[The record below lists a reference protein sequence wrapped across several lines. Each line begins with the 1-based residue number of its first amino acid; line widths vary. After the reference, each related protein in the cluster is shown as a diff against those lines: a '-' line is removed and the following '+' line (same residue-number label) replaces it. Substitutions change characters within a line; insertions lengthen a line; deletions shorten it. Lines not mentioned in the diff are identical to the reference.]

1 MIAWLQ
7 THQRSVL
14 FLLTAATF
22 GGLFAA
28 LKLPVGLFPSID
40 FPRVVVSVDSGD
52 RPVERMVV
60 EVTRPLEQA
69 LRGVPDVLG
78 LRSTSSRG
86 AAEISINFAWGN
98 DMVAAQLQVESAINR
113 ILPDLP
119 AGTRQEVRRMDPTVF
134 PVLGLTLTSQ
144 TRDLVALRDFAY
156 YRLRPLLTSVPGV
169 AQAEV
174 LGGELGEFQVL
185 VDVARSQAAGLAPQ
199 DVATALA
206 ANNVVTAVGRLEDRH
221 RLYLTLADNRLA
233 NRDDI
238 GRTVIKSGPRGVI
251 HLKDIAEIRDGRAP
265 SWTRVTAGGRD
276 AVLLNIRQSR
286 GANAPALT
294 QAVRDKLAQ
303 FAAELPADIKIDTY
317 YDQSELVLAAASS
330 VLDAILIG
338 AVLAGI
344 VLLVFLRDLRLTLII
359 AIILPAVL
367 AVTALLL
374 KVLGMSF
381 NIMTLGGMAAAVGL
395 VVDDAVVMVE
405 HMVRREHEGAL
416 DGVPTDA
423 HRSLLPAA
431 AQMLQP
437 LLGSS
442 LATVVVFVP
451 LAFLSGVTGGFF
463 KALAL
468 TMAAALVVSFLV
480 AMFAVPVL
488 TNRLLTQGLASRRAA
503 DATAHEGGFFSRLCE
518 RYAGLAERALRYP
531 LRTSFA
537 AVVLLATG
545 GVAFLHLPT
554 GFMPRMDEGGFVL
567 DYFAAP
573 GTSLAETDRLLRQVE
588 ALIQATP
595 EVANYSRRTGLQLGG
610 GLTEANE
617 GDMFIRLKALPR
629 RDIEEIMADLRE
641 RIEAQVPGLN
651 IETMQLMEDLIGDLT
666 AVPQPVEVK
675 LFGADLAL
683 LRSTAPAIA
692 TTLAS
697 IPGLVEVRDGQRVAG
712 DALEIHVDRVRAAF
726 EGLDPEAVTKQLA
739 MLIGGSVVGQI
750 QSGEK
755 LLDVRLWSPLQ
766 LRDRVEALP
775 KLLLR
780 APDGHVLPLARVAD
794 VSIAS
799 GQPQITRENLE
810 QMIAVTARLE
820 GRDLGSAMTE
830 VRSRVAAMHLPA
842 SLRVEYGGLYA
853 EQQKSFQGLSAVFGA
868 AVLLVMGLL
877 VYLYER
883 WAVVAAILTTV
894 LLSVAA
900 VFIGLWV
907 TGTELNIS
915 AMMGM
920 TMIVGIVTEVA
931 VFYFAELNTNEVADR
946 AALISAGRYRL
957 RPILMTSLI
966 AILALMPLAL
976 GIGTGS
982 AMQTPLAIA
991 IISGLAAAIPL
1002 VLVVMPA
1009 IYSMLATVAGAA
1021 RTVKSS

>member
-28 LKLPVGLFPSID
+28 LKLPVGLFPTID
-40 FPRVVVSVDSGD
+40 FPRVVVSVDAGD

-69 LRGVPDVLG
+69 LRGVPDVVG

-86 AAEISINFAWGN
+86 AAEISVNFAWGN

-134 PVLGLTLTSQ
+134 PVLGLALTSQ

-174 LGGELGEFQVL
+174 LGGELAEFQVL
-185 VDVARSQAAGLAPQ
+185 VDVARAQAAGLALQ

-233 NRDDI
+233 DRDDI

-251 HLKDIAEIRDGRAP
+251 QLKDIAEIRDGRAP

-276 AVLLNIRQSR
+276 AVLLDIRQTR

-330 VLDAILIG
+330 VRDAILIG

-359 AIILPAVL
+359 AVILPAVL

-405 HMVRREHEGAL
+405 HMVRREHEAAL
-416 DGVPTDA
+416 DGVPTEA

-488 TNRLLTQGLASRRAA
+488 TNRLLTQGLVSRRGA
-503 DATAHEGGFFSRLCE
+503 DATAHGGGFFSGLCE
-518 RYAGLAERALRYP
+518 RYAGLADRALRYP
-531 LRTSFA
+531 MRTSVA

-554 GFMPRMDEGGFVL
+554 GFMPRMDEGGFIL

-610 GLTEANE
+610 FLTEANE

-629 RDIEEIMADLRE
+629 RDVEEVMADLRQ
-641 RIEAQVPGLN
+641 RIAAQVPGLN
-651 IETMQLMEDLIGDLT
+651 IETMQLMEDVIGDLT

-683 LRSTAPAIA
+683 LRRTAPAIA
-692 TTLAS
+692 TTLES

-712 DALEIHVDRVRAAF
+712 DAIEIRVDRVRAAF
-726 EGLDPEAVTKQLA
+726 EGLDPEAVTRQLA
-739 MLIGGSVVGQI
+739 MLMGGSVVAQI

-755 LLDVRLWSPLQ
+755 LLDVRLWSPLH

-780 APDGHVLPLARVAD
+780 APDGHALPVSRIAD
-794 VSIAS
+794 VSIAT

-830 VRSRVAAMHLPA
+830 VRSRVTAMHLPA
-842 SLRVEYGGLYA
+842 SVRVEYGGLYA
-853 EQQKSFQGLSAVFGA
+853 EQQKSFQGLTAVFGA

-877 VYLYER
+877 LYLYER

-920 TMIVGIVTEVA
+920 TMIVGIVTEAA
-931 VFYFAELNTNEVADR
+931 VFYFAELNTNEAVDR
-946 AALISAGRYRL
+946 AVLISAGRYRL

-991 IISGLAAAIPL
+991 IISGLVAAIPL
-1002 VLVVMPA
+1002 VLVIMPS
-1009 IYSMLATVAGAA
+1009 IYFVLLGRISKVIE
-1021 RTVKSS
+1021 KS